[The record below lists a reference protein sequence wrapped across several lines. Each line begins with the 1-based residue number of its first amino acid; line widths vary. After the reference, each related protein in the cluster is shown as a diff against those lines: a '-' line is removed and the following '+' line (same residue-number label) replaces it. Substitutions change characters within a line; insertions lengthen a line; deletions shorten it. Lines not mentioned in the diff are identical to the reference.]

1 MTPATTGGLQGRPSL
16 SWVYH
21 STNANVFE
29 LLCVDAEMRFRFSR
43 EVELQQPGRPVQS
56 VRPLPR
62 VPLPASPWVKILRRF
77 AAEMNAA
84 GAQDEFSNNRR

>member
-29 LLCVDAEMRFRFSR
+29 LLCVDGQMRFRFSR
-43 EVELQQPGRPVQS
+43 EVELQQPGQPVQS
-56 VRPLPR
+56 VRPLSQGSASGVTLGQNPA
-62 VPLPASPWVKILRRF
+62 PLR
-77 AAEMNAA
+77 
-84 GAQDEFSNNRR
+84 G